1 MYALRSGGREGVEGA
16 ARSIRRSGIGPG
28 NATATSWTISD
39 LSAPACRALLG
50 VRRFGGAARL
60 SLRFL
65 DLPEHA
71 FLDSSSRHR
80 HTVSSKCSPS
90 TMENAIMGS
99 KLVVP
104 RSSPRLQRLPVTQA
118 RAKLGGL
125 VSRVR
130 RNKEYLI
137 LEQNGVPVAGVM
149 DIDEFEDYLELRDP
163 RVRTHIRQSSAEY
176 LAGKS
181 RPAEEFV
188 AELRG
193 QPRQKVRQRSKA

>member
-1 MYALRSGGREGVEGA
+1 
-16 ARSIRRSGIGPG
+16 
-28 NATATSWTISD
+28 
-39 LSAPACRALLG
+39 
-50 VRRFGGAARL
+50 
-60 SLRFL
+60 
-65 DLPEHA
+65 
-71 FLDSSSRHR
+71 
-80 HTVSSKCSPS
+80 
-90 TMENAIMGS
+90 MENTIVGS
-99 KLVVP
+99 KLAVL
-104 RSSPRLQRLPVTQA
+104 RSLPRLQHLPVTQA
-118 RAKLGGL
+118 RAKLGAL
-125 VSRVR
+125 VSRIR

-137 LEQNGVPVAGVM
+137 LEQDGVPVAGVM

>member
-1 MYALRSGGREGVEGA
+1 
-16 ARSIRRSGIGPG
+16 
-28 NATATSWTISD
+28 
-39 LSAPACRALLG
+39 
-50 VRRFGGAARL
+50 
-60 SLRFL
+60 
-65 DLPEHA
+65 
-71 FLDSSSRHR
+71 
-80 HTVSSKCSPS
+80 
-90 TMENAIMGS
+90 MGS

-104 RSSPRLQRLPVTQA
+104 RASPRLQRLAVTQA

-125 VSRVR
+125 VSRVH

-137 LEQNGVPVAGVM
+137 LEQNGVPIAGVM

-188 AELRG
+188 AEGLDHMIEGDRDMTDPVVAHERE
-193 QPRQKVRQRSKA
+193 QRAQDPARRPDLAPRHLGLGRAEVGAKELVGAVDEVNLDQGSTLIATSRPSLGSRPRYTSPIPPEPIHPITS